1 MKNFTYY
8 TLGFVFNPER
18 THVMLIRKTR
28 PQWQAGLLNGI
39 GGKLEEDESDS
50 ECMIREFKEETGLL
64 ETPSWKAVGER
75 RRLSDANGGHLYRMR
90 IFAGELPL
98 EVMQTASS
106 ANDEKIEVVALDYNS
121 IGDEGVPGLVWTIN
135 IALCALQED
144 FSITVE
150 DM

>member
-28 PQWQAGLLNGI
+28 PQWQAGSLNGI
-39 GGKLEEDESDS
+39 GGKLEQDESES
-50 ECMIREFKEETGLL
+50 ECMIREFREETGLF
-64 ETPSWKAVGER
+64 ESPRWKPVGER
-75 RRLSDANGGHLYRMR
+75 RRLSDENGGHLYRMR

-98 EVMQTASS
+98 DVMQKAHSP
-106 ANDEKIEVVALDYNS
+106 NDEKIEVTALDYNF
-121 IGDEGVPGLVWTIN
+121 INNEGVPGLVWTIN